1 MSKRVK
7 IFLMCCMTI
16 MLFCGFV
23 GCQNMNRA
31 LEESVSE
38 IHETVLNGQDDN
50 FFVEVIGGKI
60 ESDYALDGVKN
71 NAHDFIAVKVQ
82 VKGAVPESIIAEFT
96 VKNNRIEKELTRS
109 PLNNRIWTATIEGNL
124 PVETLALT
132 LTIGEEKFE
141 YELQK
146 VSADGVKPLDI
157 LKENFEEKLME
168 CYENGKFNCE
178 VSVRLVKSP
187 KEDDNRYFWY
197 VVVYK
202 PDKSFFGLMI
212 DSATGEIVA
221 KKG

>member
-71 NAHDFIAVKVQ
+71 NAHDFK
-82 VKGAVPESIIAEFT
+82 
-96 VKNNRIEKELTRS
+96 
-109 PLNNRIWTATIEGNL
+109 
-124 PVETLALT
+124 
-132 LTIGEEKFE
+132 IGRAH
-141 YELQK
+141 
-146 VSADGVKPLDI
+146 V
-157 LKENFEEKLME
+157 
-168 CYENGKFNCE
+168 
-178 VSVRLVKSP
+178 
-187 KEDDNRYFWY
+187 
-197 VVVYK
+197 
-202 PDKSFFGLMI
+202 
-212 DSATGEIVA
+212 
-221 KKG
+221 